1 MLKKLLLILVLS
13 GVMAAQAPTCPSLQT
28 PSDAKNCAAA
38 LLLWASNQDSQQ
50 ISVAQGILIKQLA
63 DVNATMTQL
72 LKDDS
77 AGQAAIAQLK
87 SQIAPLAAL
96 TIGPVLSAPTATSGV
111 GTATI
116 AFTSYVSGQGV
127 IVYGITSGSYNS
139 TLIPSGTN
147 NFSATI
153 AKPSGTTIYY
163 RLKLNFDGYQLIS
176 PEYTVKVL

>member
-1 MLKKLLLILVLS
+1 MKQLLLILVLS

-28 PSDAKNCAAA
+28 PADANTCAAA
-38 LLLWASNQDSQQ
+38 LLIWASNAAASQNS
-50 ISVAQGILIKQLA
+50 IAQGILAKQIS

-77 AGQAAIAQLK
+77 AGQAVIAQLK

-127 IVYGITSGSYNS
+127 IVWGIATGATIN
-139 TLIPSGTN
+139 TIIPTGTN